1 MKILAVC
8 NLHLPIW
15 PKSAECTNSS
25 LGYLSTCPLA
35 YSLGFVSPFRSYQRR
50 KLLVALGGRLA
61 SDRGYVLRTYRT
73 ELLVLKIEDGAVE
86 QLRFIDRIKG
96 HHDGTIVP
104 TNSLCS
110 RVSSSSGPE
119 R

>member
-1 MKILAVC
+1 MQIREDFSCLQFALA
-8 NLHLPIW
+8 HLA
-15 PKSAECTNSS
+15 KSAECTNSA

-73 ELLVLKIEDGAVE
+73 ELLVLKIEDSAVE
-86 QLRFIDRIKG
+86 QL
-96 HHDGTIVP
+96 
-104 TNSLCS
+104 
-110 RVSSSSGPE
+110 SS
-119 R
+119 